1 MGEMESESDLI
12 LQNCLPIQETE
23 LASALTFLLT
33 LEMALGNVLI
43 SQLILVMVL
52 GNALGTCW
60 VTLSASEVC
69 GVRPLVVLLAS
80 EVCGVRPLVVLLA
93 SGTAVSTIA
102 ESENAMVTVLVNS
115 LMQMTKRSATATGST
130 TVSESWANPVVNMFI
145 KRKL

>member
-23 LASALTFLLT
+23 SASALTFLLT

-60 VTLSASEVC
+60 VTLS
-69 GVRPLVVLLAS
+69 AS